1 MAVATKFE
9 NIALLAATNTI
20 AGRFYLVLTAGSDA
34 ASVTLTVGSNAIVLK
49 ADANETNSIPCML
62 KIAEDAPATV
72 SLSGTSPAAYAVFEV
87 R

>member
-1 MAVATKFE
+1 MAAATRFE

-20 AGRFYLVLTAGSDA
+20 SGRFYLMLTAGSDA
-34 ASVTLTVGSNAIVLK
+34 ASVTLTVGSNTIVLK
-49 ADANETNSIPCML
+49 AVANETKTMPCML
-62 KIAEDAPATV
+62 KIADDTPATV